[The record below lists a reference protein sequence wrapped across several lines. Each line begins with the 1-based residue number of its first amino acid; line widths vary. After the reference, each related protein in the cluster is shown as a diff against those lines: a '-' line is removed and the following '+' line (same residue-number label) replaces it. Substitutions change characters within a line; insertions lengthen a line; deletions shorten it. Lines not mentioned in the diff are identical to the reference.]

1 MKCIDIIGR
10 LEELSPPKFAEEWD
24 NVGLLVGRK
33 EKDINNIYI
42 ALDATDDVIDR
53 AITLGADMIITH
65 HPMIFSS
72 IKKINSD
79 DFVGRRILSLIRHD
93 INLYAMHTNFDVMG
107 MADAA
112 ADEMKLK
119 KCSVLSVTY
128 EDDISKEGFG
138 RVGRLPSVM
147 TLRECAEYVKERF
160 KLDHVTVYGDT
171 DNMVEN
177 AAICPGSGKSMA
189 GAVIESGA
197 DVYITG
203 DIGHHDG
210 IDLVAN
216 GVSVIDAG
224 HFGVE
229 KLFVPYMKEYLERQ
243 FPDMTINMHHLKSPS
258 VVV

>member
-119 KCSVLSVTY
+119 K
-128 EDDISKEGFG
+128 
-138 RVGRLPSVM
+138 
-147 TLRECAEYVKERF
+147 
-160 KLDHVTVYGDT
+160 
-171 DNMVEN
+171 
-177 AAICPGSGKSMA
+177 
-189 GAVIESGA
+189 
-197 DVYITG
+197 
-203 DIGHHDG
+203 
-210 IDLVAN
+210 
-216 GVSVIDAG
+216 
-224 HFGVE
+224 
-229 KLFVPYMKEYLERQ
+229 
-243 FPDMTINMHHLKSPS
+243 
-258 VVV
+258 